1 MLALSLSLWL
11 TVAAAAPADCV
22 QSVDASTLLAT
33 VEAAESAYE
42 DLDEDGF
49 LEHMDK
55 LALGLPCLVDVV
67 DAPSA
72 ARIHR
77 TLAVGLFATDRDRAR
92 AHVSAARAVAP
103 DLGVKPL
110 VSDQHP
116 LARAWELPPPQG
128 VRPLPP
134 PLGHVVYV
142 DGVASRH
149 LPDERAA
156 LLQVVASDDRVTST
170 HVVYPRQVV
179 PDYPQAR
186 SWKTPLRIGALAT
199 GAVSVALYGVA
210 AASAA
215 SFDAPDRDADQ
226 LRRLA
231 TTTNGS
237 LVASGATATVALGLL
252 SASFVVR

>member
-116 LARAWELPPPQG
+116 LAR
-128 VRPLPP
+128 
-134 PLGHVVYV
+134 
-142 DGVASRH
+142 
-149 LPDERAA
+149 
-156 LLQVVASDDRVTST
+156 
-170 HVVYPRQVV
+170 
-179 PDYPQAR
+179 
-186 SWKTPLRIGALAT
+186 
-199 GAVSVALYGVA
+199 
-210 AASAA
+210 
-215 SFDAPDRDADQ
+215 Q
-226 LRRLA
+226 LRALGLPKKPMCSISIKEA
-231 TTTNGS
+231 KMVFEGPE
-237 LVASGATATVALGLL
+237 AVALGERF
-252 SASFVVR
+252 SR